1 MHVLIGR
8 SYLRFTGVPII
19 KGAQANITSKYLNM
33 TTIAAFFS
41 AVTATMTQ
49 FTYQVTTPLLGVAV
63 NTLFNLSVVFSVA
76 SAAHS
81 LLS

>member
-1 MHVLIGR
+1 M
-8 SYLRFTGVPII
+8 I
-19 KGAQANITSKYLNM
+19 KGAQANVTSKYLNM

-41 AVTATMTQ
+41 AVTATMIQ
-49 FTYQVTTPLLGVAV
+49 FTYEATTPPLGAAV

-81 LLS
+81 LLVMAWRQSCV